1 MQRRP
6 AEWKELQLGVVHHFL
21 GSRLPDKAGSSTNPS
36 GFHGQQDGQ
45 AADGEAKKSKK
56 RKNKTDDETA
66 VIDDLFA
73 NVTEKKSKKVKA

>member
-1 MQRRP
+1 M
-6 AEWKELQLGVVHHFL
+6 HHFL

-36 GFHGQQDGQ
+36 GFHGQQDGK